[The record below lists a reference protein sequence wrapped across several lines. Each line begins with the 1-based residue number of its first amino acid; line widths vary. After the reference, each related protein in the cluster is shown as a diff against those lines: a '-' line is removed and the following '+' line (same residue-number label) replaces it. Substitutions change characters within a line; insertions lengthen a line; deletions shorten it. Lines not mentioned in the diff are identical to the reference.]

1 MNNMKNDKITI
12 KIKSSSKMCE
22 QLRDD
27 GLFFE
32 TIADALDIKR
42 KDIKEIDT
50 RKKYDKS
57 RSN

>member
-1 MNNMKNDKITI
+1 MENDKITI
-12 KIKSSSKMCE
+12 EIKSSSTRSE
-22 QLRDD
+22 HLRND

-42 KDIKEIDT
+42 KDIKEINT
-50 RKKYDKS
+50 GKKYDKS

>member
-1 MNNMKNDKITI
+1 MGNMKNNKITI
-12 KIKSSSKMCE
+12 EIKSSSKRCE
-22 QLRDD
+22 YLRDN

-42 KDIKEIDT
+42 KDIKEINT
-50 RKKYDKS
+50 GKKYDKG

>member
-1 MNNMKNDKITI
+1 MNYMKNDKITI
-12 KIKSSSKMCE
+12 EIKSNSKKCE

-32 TIADALDIKR
+32 AIADTLDIKR
-42 KDIKEIDT
+42 KDIKEINA
-50 RKKYDKS
+50 KEKYDKS

>member
-1 MNNMKNDKITI
+1 MKNDKII
-12 KIKSSSKMCE
+12 IEIKSSSIKSE
-22 QLRDD
+22 YLRDN

-42 KDIKEIDT
+42 KDIKEINAGE
-50 RKKYDKS
+50 KYDKS

>member
-1 MNNMKNDKITI
+1 MKNDKITI
-12 KIKSSSKMCE
+12 EIKSSSIKSE
-22 QLRDD
+22 HLRDD

-42 KDIKEIDT
+42 KDIKEINAGE
-50 RKKYDKS
+50 KYDKS

>member
-1 MNNMKNDKITI
+1 MSNMKNNKITI
-12 KIKSSSKMCE
+12 EIKSNSKKCE

-32 TIADALDIKR
+32 TIADALDNKR
-42 KDIKEIDT
+42 KDIKEINT
-50 RKKYDKS
+50 GKKYDKS